1 MFSLAT
7 ESAVARKSFLP
18 NKDLLEILDRRQLQY
33 WPSIAPLRER
43 LRTALPNFDGS
54 RPRQVSLRPTSLWS
68 AEAARKAVD
77 AQEESR
83 SYAGIH
89 GAYLL
94 IRQLSS
100 LTRYIPGE

>member
-68 AEAARKAVD
+68 AEAAWKVVD
-77 AQEESR
+77 VQEESC

-94 IRQLSS
+94 ISQF
-100 LTRYIPGE
+100 